1 MNGESKSLLSLLDV
15 LTCGLGGILLM
26 YMIAVLTAQRL
37 DLAEPRTDR
46 RAEPDWPYAPFV
58 ILATAEQAGDGGER
72 NLPGSL
78 QFEYEAADWSDVEI
92 MGGRGHAVLLARSP
106 PPGGIVF
113 LTSPSS
119 RGAVEVS
126 VFHQGLSLPP
136 FQVWPAPSR
145 ADGESGTRTAVWPIP
160 AREGD

>member
-1 MNGESKSLLSLLDV
+1 MNGESKSMLSLLDV

-37 DLAEPRTDR
+37 DLAEPRVDR
-46 RAEPDWPYAPFV
+46 RTEPDWPYAPFV
-58 ILATAEQAGDGGER
+58 ILATTEHAGDGGEH

-78 QFEYEAADWSDVEI
+78 QFKYEASDWSDVEI

-106 PPGGIVF
+106 PPSGIVF
-113 LTSPSS
+113 LTSPNS

-126 VFHQGLSLPP
+126 IFHYGISLPP
-136 FQVWPAPSR
+136 FRVRPAPSG
-145 ADGESGTRTAVWPIP
+145 ADEESEMRTAVWPIP